1 MSDEDLIRM
10 ENLTPEMIGLE
21 ASGRY
26 LTSVEEELLD
36 KYITKKQFDDLVYT
50 LDDIHNSVVQQL
62 EEDESKDQ
70 TPLYVLMQWLVNANW
85 RYIDLHDHRRRGEHN
100 AGSME
105 AVELESDTLTISEC
119 GTDQCKP
126 TEEE

>member
-1 MSDEDLIRM
+1 MED
-10 ENLTPEMIGLE
+10 LTPEMIGLV
-21 ASGRY
+21 ASGRN

-50 LDDIHNSVVQQL
+50 LDEIHNSIVQQL
-62 EEDESKDQ
+62 EEEESTDQ
-70 TPLYVLMQWLVNANW
+70 TPLYTLFQWLVNANW

-126 TEEE
+126 NEEE